1 MLKNDSGTKD
11 SNKRLSHTYLT
22 RKERADTSMK
32 KASIVSEN
40 ETEIHYMD
48 PVEASKPKIQA

>member
-1 MLKNDSGTKD
+1 
-11 SNKRLSHTYLT
+11 
-22 RKERADTSMK
+22 MK

-40 ETEIHYMD
+40 ETEIHYME